1 MPLVQNERKEFWTS
15 GTFTLLC
22 QQASLWLAMP
32 PQESF
37 PRLIYNTSGS
47 ENSEGDQMVFS
58 VSYIPCILIVG
69 SYRTHL
75 DVFFTATN

>member
-1 MPLVQNERKEFWTS
+1 MPLVQNERKELGTW

-22 QQASLWLAMP
+22 QQASPWLAMP

-37 PRLIYNTSGS
+37 PGIIYNTSGR
-47 ENSEGDQMVFS
+47 ENSQGDQMVFS
-58 VSYIPCILIVG
+58 VSQILGILILG

-75 DVFFTATN
+75 DVFFTAAS